1 MPDGREGLDPDP
13 EGPKPYGS
21 VSGNMLTVLMEAC
34 EPVCRDPEDHRWKL
48 GPGVKEPV
56 RLDLTTQERK
66 RALQYT
72 IKYKGDR

>member
-1 MPDGREGLDPDP
+1 MRMC
-13 EGPKPYGS
+13 S
-21 VSGNMLTVLMEAC
+21 
-34 EPVCRDPEDHRWKL
+34 DPEDHRWKL
-48 GPGVKEPV
+48 GPGVEEPV

>member
-1 MPDGREGLDPDP
+1 
-13 EGPKPYGS
+13 
-21 VSGNMLTVLMEAC
+21 MLTVLMEAC
-34 EPVCRDPEDHRWKL
+34 ERVCRDPEDHRWKL
-48 GPGVKEPV
+48 GPGVEEPV

>member
-1 MPDGREGLDPDP
+1 MPDDGRIWILEHCFTFC
-13 EGPKPYGS
+13 KP
-21 VSGNMLTVLMEAC
+21 VS
-34 EPVCRDPEDHRWKL
+34 VCRDPEDHRWKL
-48 GPGVKEPV
+48 GPGVEEPV